1 MTNKNKRK
9 NRGRQQR
16 AAEAKGP
23 SRPAAS
29 GNEARR
35 ERKEM
40 ARKARAAQR
49 KRAQRSDL
57 VRRAAV
63 FGVAGVVG
71 VGVFYWLAKAPA
83 PGDIPDNA
91 VAAAAAAGCTEVVQ
105 PVEDAPA
112 GQHVPDGTPIT
123 YAQRPATSGEHYGGQ
138 VLPSSPDSYDQ
149 PVGSEP
155 AVVHFLEHA
164 GVMLYYRAD
173 GDGAA
178 SPQAI
183 DALRQVATSHGMTVA
198 APYDGLPEGISV
210 AMAAWNQLQTCPGTI
225 TAGQAS
231 TIATGFTEA
240 FACSS
245 NAPEANAADE
255 C

>member
-9 NRGRQQR
+9 KQR
-16 AAEAKGP
+16 AAAATRP
-23 SRPAAS
+23 AQPAAS

-40 ARKARAAQR
+40 ARQARAAQR

-57 VRRAAV
+57 VRRAVV

-71 VGVFYWLAKAPA
+71 LGAFYWLTKAA
-83 PGDIPDNA
+83 SPGDIPQEA
-91 VAAAAAAGCTEVVQ
+91 IAAAAAAGCTEVVR
-105 PVEDAPA
+105 PVDDAPS

-123 YAQRPATSGEHYGGQ
+123 YSQRPATSGEHYGGR

-149 PVGSEP
+149 PVDE
-155 AVVHFLEHA
+155 AAAVHFLEHA

-178 SPQAI
+178 SPDVV
-183 DALRQVATSHGMTVA
+183 DALQGVASAQRMTVA
-198 APYDGLPEGISV
+198 APFDGLPDGTSV
-210 AMAAWNQLQTCPGTI
+210 ALAAWDQLQTCPGAI

-231 TIATGFTEA
+231 TIATGFSGA
-240 FACSS
+240 FACTT
-245 NAPEANAADE
+245 NAPEESAADD